1 MDLARR
7 EQWLFLMKADGLFIP
22 ILIPSRNFSR
32 TAIIEI
38 SLAHKVK
45 LNRERGTISLEDK
58 KKPSIPYIS

>member
-1 MDLARR
+1 
-7 EQWLFLMKADGLFIP
+7 MKADGLFIP